1 VGREVIMLFPAAWKM
16 DKTVSIEQYG
26 NVSVVKCRVRG
37 GRKLDVLMSQT
48 HPLCGE
54 LYIESESGVRPRRLR
69 LFNAFIEEYS
79 HFDKNGMRTLVFS
92 CAGVEKVEMK
102 VPKMWGAA

>member
-1 VGREVIMLFPAAWKM
+1 MLFPGAWKV
-16 DKTVSIEQYG
+16 DKTVSIEQCSDG
-26 NVSVVKCRVRG
+26 NWIIKCRVGG